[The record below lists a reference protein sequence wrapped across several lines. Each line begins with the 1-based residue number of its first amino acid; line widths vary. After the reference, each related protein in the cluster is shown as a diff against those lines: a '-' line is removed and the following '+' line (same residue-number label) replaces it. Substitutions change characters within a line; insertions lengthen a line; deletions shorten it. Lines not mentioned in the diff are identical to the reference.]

1 MNPAYWPF
9 VFYVSGSLC
18 FVVGSVLAMLRI

>member
-9 VFYVSGSLC
+9 VFYVIGSLC